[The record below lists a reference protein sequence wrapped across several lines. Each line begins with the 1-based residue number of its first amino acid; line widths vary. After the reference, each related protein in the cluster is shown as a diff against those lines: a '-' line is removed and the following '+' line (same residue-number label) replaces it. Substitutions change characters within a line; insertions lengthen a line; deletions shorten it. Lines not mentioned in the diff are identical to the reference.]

1 MLGTHNCSSNFY
13 ATCASWKL
21 VSSAFFQITSFALLF
36 RMLGCN
42 FFNFFI
48 DASLSYDLC
57 NKCKANL
64 WPFKQKRFQR
74 LFFANFFAIFC
85 GFEVRKIDFRR
96 ENWYF
101 YPLKIELWCLGKKWI
116 WPKYQNPNCLLDLFF
131 RFLWDALLKVHR
143 FLLFYWADALSKK
156 PRFLKLR
163 TGFVVVTDWSVPL
176 RPSAWKASSG
186 PNCK

>member
-36 RMLGCN
+36 RILGCN

-64 WPFKQKRFQR
+64 WPFKQKKFQR
-74 LFFANFFAIFC
+74 LFSGNFLQYFVVLKWA
-85 GFEVRKIDFRR
+85 KIDFRR
-96 ENWYF
+96 ENRYF
-101 YPLKIELWCLGKKWI
+101 NPLKIELWCLGKKWI
-116 WPKYQNPNCLLDLFF
+116 WPKYQNPKCLLDLFF
-131 RFLWDALLKVHR
+131 QVSLRRTVKSSPIFVVLLSWR
-143 FLLFYWADALSKK
+143 SQQEAALSEVENGICCCHW
-156 PRFLKLR
+156 LI
-163 TGFVVVTDWSVPL
+163 
-176 RPSAWKASSG
+176 SASAALSMEGKQRA
-186 PNCK
+186 